1 MAMDEQQSSELLT
14 SENGRELSENYRE
27 EGREK
32 GPHRHPQSGT
42 ISFPGGGF
50 IGKHRLQAALTHL
63 NNQITILQEE
73 LEKVE
78 TIGESSTVCKDLIS
92 SVESTPDPLLPCT
105 KGSVDAAWD
114 RWFGATHHSRTH
126 KRWI

>member
-1 MAMDEQQSSELLT
+1 MDEHQSSQVLA
-14 SENGRELSENYRE
+14 SENGRQFSEDYRE
-27 EGREK
+27 NTT
-32 GPHRHPQSGT
+32 HHPQSQSQ
-42 ISFPGGGF
+42 SFPGGF

-92 SVESTPDPLLPCT
+92 SVESTPDPLLP
-105 KGSVDAAWD
+105 W
-114 RWFGATHHSRTH
+114 
-126 KRWI
+126 

>member
-1 MAMDEQQSSELLT
+1 MAMDEHQSSEVLP

-27 EGREK
+27 K
-32 GPHRHPQSGT
+32 GSHHHHHHHPQSGT
-42 ISFPGGGF
+42 TSFPAGF

-63 NNQITILQEE
+63 NNQISILQEE

-78 TIGESSTVCKDLIS
+78 TFGESSTVCKD
-92 SVESTPDPLLPCT
+92 T

-114 RWFGATHHSRTH
+114 RWFGSTHHFRNH